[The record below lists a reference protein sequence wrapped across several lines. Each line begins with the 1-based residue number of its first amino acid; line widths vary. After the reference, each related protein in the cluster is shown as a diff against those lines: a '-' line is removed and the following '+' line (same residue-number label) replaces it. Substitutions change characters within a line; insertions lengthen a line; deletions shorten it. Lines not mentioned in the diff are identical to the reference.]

1 MAMTFLFSLPRKA
14 DATLAVEAARRDI
27 IVKSSSFAE
36 AMAMP
41 PMTGIRQRILASET
55 FWL

>member
-1 MAMTFLFSLPRKA
+1 MTFLFSLPRKA